1 MLTAM
6 TTGCS
11 SYGSVGST
19 APLSKSM
26 EFWGVEFK
34 AGQQLK
40 VSSGEGK
47 VINLSQA
54 SIGESKKGKDESVL
68 VYVKVGEQKLVIG
81 TLSAYKHP
89 QIQYDVVFKKDFELS
104 HNWKNGSIFG
114 YRTQNPGDDEG
125 FSGDEFDSDSEDEE
139 LPIKNGK
146 PELVHVAAAKPATA
160 DKAKVS
166 VQEAAKEAKADSD
179 EDSSDDGD
187 LSDSDD
193 EDLSDDS
200 DEKMGEGDSDDEEDG
215 SEEDEK
221 TPTPEKNKKRPTEPE
236 NKTLV
241 SSKKVKIGT
250 PQKTDGKIPKS
261 ENPKTPATAGKS
273 IITCGSCS
281 KTFNS
286 DKGQG
291 SRVSLQG

>member
-1 MLTAM
+1 M
-6 TTGCS
+6 
-11 SYGSVGST
+11 
-19 APLSKSM
+19 
-26 EFWGVEFK
+26 
-34 AGQQLK
+34 
-40 VSSGEGK
+40 
-47 VINLSQA
+47 SQA
-54 SIGESKKGKDESVL
+54 SIGESKKGKNESVP
-68 VYVKVGEQKLVIG
+68 VYGKVGEQKLVIG

-89 QIQYDVVFKKDFELS
+89 QIQYDV
-104 HNWKNGSIFG
+104 KNGSIFG

-125 FSGDEFDSDSEDEE
+125 FSGDEFDSDSKDEE

-146 PELVHVAAAKPATA
+146 SELVHVAAAKPATT

-179 EDSSDDGD
+179 PD
-187 LSDSDD
+187 LFFCYLLCLK
-193 EDLSDDS
+193 E
-200 DEKMGEGDSDDEEDG
+200 
-215 SEEDEK
+215 
-221 TPTPEKNKKRPTEPE
+221 NKKRPTEPE

-241 SSKKVKIGT
+241 SSKKVKIAT
-250 PQKTDGKIPKS
+250 PQKTAGKIPKS
-261 ENPKTPATAGKS
+261 ENPKTPATVGKS